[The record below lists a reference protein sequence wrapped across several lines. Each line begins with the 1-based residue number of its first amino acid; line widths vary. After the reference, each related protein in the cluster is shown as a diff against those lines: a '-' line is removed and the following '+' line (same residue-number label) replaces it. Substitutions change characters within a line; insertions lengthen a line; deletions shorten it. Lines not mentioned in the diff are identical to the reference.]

1 MSKKWYVVQV
11 MSGYENKVKDTI
23 LETALREKID
33 EFLGDILIP
42 TESVIDIK
50 DGKKRSMERR
60 FFPGYILVQMELTE
74 KVWFMV
80 KNLNNVMGFI
90 GGTSGK
96 PQAIS
101 QREVDK
107 IFSRVQEGIEKPKPK
122 IMYQIGED
130 VLVKEGA
137 FKDFNGTVENVDY
150 EKNTLRVS
158 VLIFGRS
165 TPVDLEFDKVEK
177 T

>member
-1 MSKKWYVVQV
+1 
-11 MSGYENKVKDTI
+11 MSGYENKIKDTI

-33 EFLGDILIP
+33 EFIGDILIP
-42 TESVIDIK
+42 TENVIDIK
-50 DGKKRSMERR
+50 EGKKRSMERR

-74 KVWFMV
+74 QIWFMV

-96 PQAIS
+96 PQAIT
-101 QREVDK
+101 QKEVDK
-107 IFSRVQEGIEKPKPK
+107 IFSRVQEGIDKPKPK
-122 IMYQIGED
+122 TMYQIGED

-137 FKDFNGTVENVDY
+137 FKDFNGIVEAVDY
-150 EKNTLRVS
+150 EKNTLQVS

-165 TPVDLEFDKVEK
+165 TPVDLGFDKVEK

>member
-1 MSKKWYVVQV
+1 